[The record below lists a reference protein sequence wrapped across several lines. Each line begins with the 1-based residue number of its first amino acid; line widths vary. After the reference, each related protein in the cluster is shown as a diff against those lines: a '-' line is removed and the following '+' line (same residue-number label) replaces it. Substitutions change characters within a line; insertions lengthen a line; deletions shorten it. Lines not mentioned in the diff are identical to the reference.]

1 MNPQVLQFLCKL
13 CGAPAVTAGPL
24 ASARLALR
32 HGSALGWVIVLA
44 VALGGL
50 VWWSYRR
57 DTQLES
63 SRQRKLITLRILLL
77 ALLLLL
83 FVQPVLTLTLG
94 SSTRTTLEAELWSSP
109 LYFLIVVIVASTE
122 YALRQR
128 WDLK

>member
-1 MNPQVLQFLCKL
+1 MNPQVLQFLGKL
-13 CGAPAVTAGPL
+13 CGAPAVPAGPL
-24 ASARLALR
+24 AGVRLALR

-44 VALGGL
+44 GALGAL

-57 DTQLES
+57 DTQVEPA
-63 SRQRKLITLRILLL
+63 RRRKLIALRVLLI

-94 SSTRTTLEAELWSSP
+94 TSTRTTLEAELWSSP
-109 LYFLIVVIVASTE
+109 LYFLLVVIVASTE
-122 YALRQR
+122 FTLRQR